1 MFTFIHSA
9 DLHLDSPLRGLAE
22 KPDAPVEEIRSA
34 TRRALENLVS
44 LAIEENVDFVLIAGD
59 IYDGDWPDY
68 STGLFF
74 NKQMNRLKEHGIPVF
89 IIRGNHDAASVITH
103 KLVLPENVF
112 EFSVTEPE
120 TKTLDRIKVA
130 IHGQGYPQRD
140 VRENLSVRYPEPLPG
155 YFNIG
160 LLHTALEGQE
170 GHAPYAPAR
179 VEELVQKGYDY
190 WALGHIHKR
199 QLIHE
204 KPYIIY
210 PGNIQGRHIK
220 ETGEKGCTLVTVNGD
235 NITLEHKN
243 LDVLRFYECHI
254 DLTDIET
261 EEDLS
266 VIVKEQIGRL
276 VEENPNIPLAVRVV
290 LDGSTPLHPEILN
303 DEERFFH
310 EVLNAANMISNQI
323 WIEKVKFLTRV
334 PKEQTA
340 TIRKS
345 DALSKLLDPEHIKSD
360 EEFLQEILSEIKQLQ
375 KRLDA
380 RLTTPYSRR
389 DEATVIRTVADLEP
403 FLEDARDLL
412 MGQLFKGGRP

>member
-1 MFTFIHSA
+1 
-9 DLHLDSPLRGLAE
+9 
-22 KPDAPVEEIRSA
+22 
-34 TRRALENLVS
+34 
-44 LAIEENVDFVLIAGD
+44 
-59 IYDGDWPDY
+59 
-68 STGLFF
+68 
-74 NKQMNRLKEHGIPVF
+74 
-89 IIRGNHDAASVITH
+89 
-103 KLVLPENVF
+103 
-112 EFSVTEPE
+112 
-120 TKTLDRIKVA
+120 
-130 IHGQGYPQRD
+130 
-140 VRENLSVRYPEPLPG
+140 
-155 YFNIG
+155 
-160 LLHTALEGQE
+160 
-170 GHAPYAPAR
+170 PAR

-345 DALSKLLDPEHIKSD
+345 DALSKLL
-360 EEFLQEILSEIKQLQ
+360 
-375 KRLDA
+375 
-380 RLTTPYSRR
+380 
-389 DEATVIRTVADLEP
+389 
-403 FLEDARDLL
+403 
-412 MGQLFKGGRP
+412 